1 MLNRNDTG
9 CSIRGIAELGRFLPE
24 PWLWVAAV
32 CLSACGSD
40 PAVPQAEEEDRRRA
54 GTELTNAFLNLTFE
68 APVALSGAPAG
79 LPRLYVALRS
89 GYIHQFD
96 NDLQVEGTF
105 AFVDLRDRVL
115 DDGEAGGL
123 RSFVFHPDW
132 ATNGEIYVHYIAAN
146 PRRSV
151 ISRFLNEPGTLDF
164 VDPASEEV
172 LLEIDQPHGAR
183 PGGPLRF
190 GPDGFLYIALG
201 DGGPDGDP
209 QGHAQDPGTLRGA
222 LLRIDV
228 GAASGM
234 LPYGIPPDNPLVGNA
249 EGLREEVY
257 AWGFR
262 DPSGLAFDPTT
273 GRVWVT
279 DRGAVRLDEVNVV
292 TAGGNYGWN
301 VMEANICYSPP
312 SGCDT
317 SGLISPVFEYG
328 GSTMPR
334 GIAGSFVYRGTRNPE
349 LLGRYIM
356 ADRGT
361 GQVWAI
367 DYDGSVGL
375 GERLVLGEPGFIAIG
390 LDADNEPLFANIQ
403 DGKIYRFVWTAP

>member
-1 MLNRNDTG
+1 MG
-9 CSIRGIAELGRFLPE
+9 RGS
-24 PWLWVAAV
+24 V

-209 QGHAQDPGTLRGA
+209 PRCRCYVRYAPVWDSTGQSARRQCGRTARG
-222 LLRIDV
+222 
-228 GAASGM
+228 
-234 LPYGIPPDNPLVGNA
+234 
-249 EGLREEVY
+249 GLR
-257 AWGFR
+257 
-262 DPSGLAFDPTT
+262 
-273 GRVWVT
+273 
-279 DRGAVRLDEVNVV
+279 
-292 TAGGNYGWN
+292 
-301 VMEANICYSPP
+301 
-312 SGCDT
+312 
-317 SGLISPVFEYG
+317 
-328 GSTMPR
+328 
-334 GIAGSFVYRGTRNPE
+334 
-349 LLGRYIM
+349 
-356 ADRGT
+356 
-361 GQVWAI
+361 
-367 DYDGSVGL
+367 VGL
-375 GERLVLGEPGFIAIG
+375 SRPLGPRVRSDDRPRLGHRSRRCASRRGQRRDGGRQLRLECHGSKHLVII
-390 LDADNEPLFANIQ
+390 PLLQGSNPC
-403 DGKIYRFVWTAP
+403 RLLVWTVIARVS